1 MHWIMTF
8 SEKMYKLISNINAI
22 DIKVPSTSRI
32 VTKTQYDSDRQGL
45 EKKIEKVDKKTPK
58 TTGLVKNTDYNIK
71 IKEIESKITSVTCLV
86 TTAALN
92 TKATEA

>member
-8 SEKMYKLISNINAI
+8 SEKMYKLISNIIAI
-22 DIKVPSTSRI
+22 DTKVPSTSRI
-32 VTKTQYDSDRQGL
+32 VTKTQCDSDRQVL
-45 EKKIEKVDKKTPK
+45 EKKIEKVNKKTPK
-58 TTGLVKNTDYNIK
+58 TTGLVKNTDYNFK
-71 IKEIESKITSVTCLV
+71 IKEIENKIPSVTCLV